1 MARINLL
8 PWREE
13 LRKQRQQQFLAL
25 LGLAVIIT
33 GALMAG
39 VHFYVEQV
47 MDFQRERN
55 AYLQKEIKA
64 LDEQIKEI
72 NALDKTR
79 QRLEARMNIIQQ
91 LQTSRPEIV
100 HLFDELARTLP
111 EGVFLNSVQEN
122 NSSIVIKGTAQSNAR
137 VSTYMWNLEKSE
149 WLADPNLQ
157 VIETAQKDGSRAS
170 KFVLN
175 AKQSRPSTT
184 DEKGGAQ

>member
-13 LRKQRQQQFLAL
+13 LRKQRQQQFLVAA
-25 LGLAVIIT
+25 GLAVVAV
-33 GALMAG
+33 GAIMAG
-39 VHFYVEQV
+39 VHFFVEHK
-47 MDFQRERN
+47 MDFQRQRN
-55 AYLQKEIKA
+55 AYLETEIKK

-111 EGVFLNSVQEN
+111 NGVYLNSVKQESN
-122 NSSIVIKGTAQSNAR
+122 AVIIQGTAQSNAR
-137 VSTYMWNLEKSE
+137 VSTYMWNVEKSG
-149 WLADPNLQ
+149 WMADPNLM
-157 VIETAQKDGSRAS
+157 VIETGQIDSARVS
-170 KFVLN
+170 KFSMKVVQ
-175 AKQSRPSTT
+175 ARKQA
-184 DEKGGAQ
+184 EEGQAQ

>member
-25 LGLAVIIT
+25 LGVAVIVT
-33 GALMAG
+33 GAAMAG
-39 VHFYVEQV
+39 VHFYVEHE
-47 MDFQRERN
+47 MDFQRQRN
-55 AYLQKEIKA
+55 AYLQKEIKQ

-111 EGVFLNSVQEN
+111 EGVYLNSVQE
-122 NSSIVIKGTAQSNAR
+122 SSNALNIKGTAQSNAR
-137 VSTYMWNLEKSE
+137 VSTYMWNLEKSD

-157 VIETAQKDGSRAS
+157 VIETAQKDGTRAS
-170 KFVLN
+170 KFVLT
-175 AKQSRPSTT
+175 AKQSHQKTD
-184 DEKGGAQ
+184 DEKGAAK

>member
-13 LRKQRQQQFLAL
+13 LRKQRQQQFMAL
-25 LGLAVIIT
+25 LGLAVIVT

-39 VHFYVEQV
+39 VHFYVENR

-55 AYLQKEIKA
+55 AYLQREIQQ

-111 EGVFLNSVQEN
+111 EGIYLTSVQES
-122 NSSIVIKGTAQSNAR
+122 NSSINIKGTAQSNAR

-157 VIETAQKDGSRAS
+157 VIETAQKDGGRAS
-170 KFVLN
+170 QFVLN
-175 AKQSRPSTT
+175 ANQSRPKPA
-184 DEKGGAQ
+184 DEKGGSQ